1 MGLKLTP
8 LNIALACILVWFFSE
23 LGNPVG
29 TMISIPWMLALVVI
43 LSVVDLLLRIWLKS
57 LKRVWIFEI
66 GFILMVSIV
75 TLLIKM
81 Y

>member
-8 LNIALACILVWFFSE
+8 LNIVLACILVWFFSE
-23 LGNPVG
+23 LGNPAG
-29 TMISIPWMLALVVI
+29 TMISIPWMIVLVVV
-43 LSVVDLLLRIWLKS
+43 LSVMDLLFRIWLKAMN
-57 LKRVWIFEI
+57 RVWIFEI

-75 TLLIKM
+75 TILIKM

>member
-8 LNIALACILVWFFSE
+8 LNIVLACILVWFFSE

-29 TMISIPWMLALVVI
+29 TMISIPWMIVLVVV
-43 LSVVDLLLRIWLKS
+43 LSVMDLLFRIWLKAMN
-57 LKRVWIFEI
+57 RVWIFEI

-75 TLLIKM
+75 TILIKM